1 MRELGAPE
9 WTEPDYRLAAEF
21 LRTYPRTTMVGIREK
36 LGYYFEPEE
45 LDAALEKPL
54 DRIIHPFNPK
64 ETAYSSGSTDVG
76 DVGYA
81 TPTVMFH
88 VATACLGNVG
98 HSWQNTAFACSDI
111 GMKGMLRA
119 AEINADVILLAK
131 NIDGVYDCD
140 PAKNADAV
148 KFDAITYDEV
158 LKRHLR

>member
-1 MRELGAPE
+1 MC
-9 WTEPDYRLAAEF
+9 
-21 LRTYPRTTMVGIREK
+21 IR
-36 LGYYFEPEE
+36 
-45 LDAALEKPL
+45 

-119 AEINADVILLAK
+119 AEIMTLAAIRTMDQPAVIAK
-131 NIDGVYDCD
+131 
-140 PAKNADAV
+140 AREELKQKNGGSYHCPLPDYV
-148 KFDAITYDEV
+148 TPPIGRY
-158 LKRHLR
+158 